1 MTDIV
6 KGMAQA
12 LDRATGGSGLAY
24 KEDID
29 GMRAALLHG
38 ADWFAADVS
47 AAEFETSP
55 LIKALAAALEAYDKA
70 VVTNRYEQMA
80 CAIAAGLRA
89 AAGDE
94 G

>member
-1 MTDIV
+1 MSTDIV
-6 KGMAQA
+6 MGMLKAF
-12 LDRATGGSGLAY
+12 LDANETQTVDEA
-24 KEDID
+24 
-29 GMRAALLHG
+29 MRAALLHG

-70 VVTNRYEQMA
+70 IVTNRYEQMA